1 MHGFMFRESNKHK
14 EDSNNLLTA
23 RKWLHADESNAK
35 QSWLENIINYMH
47 AWVHQSNKH
56 IGNQEKLIKA
66 LAVLIAI
73 NLSTNQVHYIYT

>member
-35 QSWLENIINYMH
+35 QSWLENIINGYMH
-47 AWVHQSNKH
+47 GFINQIN
-56 IGNQEKLIKA
+56 IGNQEKLIKV